1 MYGNLHDHHPF
12 YFPVNNPLT
21 WFHPT
26 LEPQA
31 AAIDLSRLT
40 VAGVITDPELQRRQK
55 DLARYYRVYLDTC
68 PAPAWA
74 PGLVL
79 TNEIR
84 RITDTFLPFNV
95 IKGALL
101 RLVRLALR
109 EGGELFPPL
118 FQRASCWSDLLH
130 YLQGVGVLTDPAA
143 FLGMLMDDE
152 YARLKFLFALYLPQ
166 QFGGGFGRYPD
177 QYAFLR
183 QWLENKASF
192 PGGSALRCLDAA
204 CGSGEGTYELA
215 RLVRDIGFPA
225 DAANISGVTLSPL
238 EVFSASHARF
248 PHDPE
253 HEHVVR
259 QYLGSLTAVNAWGNV
274 RFAAADL
281 QSWEE
286 AGQFQVILCNGVLG
300 GPLLHDTAAME
311 AVVRRLARC
320 LAPGGILL
328 AADRFHAGW
337 RKVVPSARL
346 ESLFCSEGLS
356 LVQVGEGVGATKPHG
371 E

>member
-1 MYGNLHDHHPF
+1 M
-12 YFPVNNPLT
+12 NNPLT

-31 AAIDLSRLT
+31 ASVGLSRLT

-55 DLARYYRVYLDTC
+55 ELARYYRVYLNTC

-118 FQRASCWSDLLH
+118 FQRASCWPDLLH
-130 YLQGVGVLTDPAA
+130 HLQGVGVHTDPAA

-166 QFGGGFGRYPD
+166 QFGGGFGRYPE
-177 QYAFLR
+177 QYAYLR

-192 PGGSALRCLDAA
+192 RGGAFRCLDAA

-215 RLVRDIGFPA
+215 RLVRDIGFPV
-225 DAANISGVTLSPL
+225 DATYISGVTLSPL

-253 HEHVVR
+253 HEHVLR
-259 QYLGSLTAVNAWGNV
+259 QYLDSMTAVNTWGSV

-337 RKVVPSARL
+337 RKVVPSTRL

-356 LVQVGEGVGATKPHG
+356 LVQVGEGVGASKPHG